1 VKGKN
6 PGQNKDKGDKTMIKS
21 KKNKKANNKK
31 VNNND
36 IIAAAALATE
46 TVEQVVEQVV
56 EPVEAVE
63 PVEPVEAEVTVE
75 VPETPEVPEIPTP
88 KSLKKAKGTG
98 KRGRPAIDREL
109 MRETII
115 NTLRDLYPD
124 EVFFS
129 RKQVANLGLP
139 PSYILYFVKV
149 AKTPIR
155 GLYVLPP
162 SWRKDWAGYSEA
174 LKSALKTILTGS
186 N

>member
-1 VKGKN
+1 
-6 PGQNKDKGDKTMIKS
+6 MIKS
-21 KKNKKANNKK
+21 KKNNNKK
-31 VNNND
+31 ASKKASVNND
-36 IIAAAALATE
+36 IITAAAALATE
-46 TVEQVVEQVV
+46 ETVEQVPVEEPVEQVPV
-56 EPVEAVE
+56 EEPVVEAVVE
-63 PVEPVEAEVTVE
+63 TEAPAPAPAIEEIPV
-75 VPETPEVPEIPTP
+75 PTP
-88 KSLKKAKGTG
+88 KSLKREKGSG

-109 MRETII
+109 MRETLI

-174 LKSALKTILTGS
+174 LKNSLKAILTGS

>member
-1 VKGKN
+1 MI
-6 PGQNKDKGDKTMIKS
+6 KTKKS
-21 KKNKKANNKK
+21 KKANKKAS

-36 IIAAAALATE
+36 IITATALAAE
-46 TVEQVVEQVV
+46 TVEQVPEQVPV
-56 EPVEAVE
+56 EEPVEETPAA
-63 PVEPVEAEVTVE
+63 AEVVVEVE
-75 VPETPEVPEIPTP
+75 VPQVVAEEQPVEEIPIPTP
-88 KSLKKAKGTG
+88 KSLKKVAGTG

-162 SWRKDWAGYSEA
+162 SWRKDWAGYSET
-174 LKSALKTILTGS
+174 LKSALKTILTGTS

>member
-1 VKGKN
+1 MI
-6 PGQNKDKGDKTMIKS
+6 KTKKS
-21 KKNKKANNKK
+21 KKANKKTNI
-31 VNNND
+31 NND
-36 IIAAAALATE
+36 VNDVITATALAAE
-46 TVEQVVEQVV
+46 TVEQVPEQVPV
-56 EPVEAVE
+56 EEPVEETPAA
-63 PVEPVEAEVTVE
+63 AEVVVEVE
-75 VPETPEVPEIPTP
+75 VPQVVAEERPAVEEIPVPTP
-88 KSLKKAKGTG
+88 KSLKKVAGTG

-162 SWRKDWAGYSEA
+162 SWRKDWAGYSET
-174 LKSALKTILTGS
+174 LKSALKTILTGTA

>member
-1 VKGKN
+1 MI
-6 PGQNKDKGDKTMIKS
+6 KTKKS
-21 KKNKKANNKK
+21 KKANKKTS

-36 IIAAAALATE
+36 IITATALAAE
-46 TVEQVVEQVV
+46 TVEQVPEQVPV
-56 EPVEAVE
+56 EEPVEETPAA
-63 PVEPVEAEVTVE
+63 AEVVVEVE
-75 VPETPEVPEIPTP
+75 VPQVVAEEQPVEEIPIPTP
-88 KSLKKAKGTG
+88 KSLKKVAGTG

-162 SWRKDWAGYSEA
+162 SWRKDWAGYSET
-174 LKSALKTILTGS
+174 LKSALKTILTGTS

>member
-1 VKGKN
+1 MI
-6 PGQNKDKGDKTMIKS
+6 KTKKS
-21 KKNKKANNKK
+21 KKANKKAS

-36 IIAAAALATE
+36 IITAAAIATEE
-46 TVEQVVEQVV
+46 TVEQVVEQVPV
-56 EPVEAVE
+56 EEPVEAV
-63 PVEPVEAEVTVE
+63 VQTE
-75 VPETPEVPEIPTP
+75 VPEAPQVVAEVAEEQSEQPAVEEIPVPTP
-88 KSLKKAKGTG
+88 KSLKKVAGTG

-162 SWRKDWAGYSEA
+162 SWRKDWAGYSET
-174 LKSALKTILTGS
+174 LKAALKTILTGTA

>member
-1 VKGKN
+1 
-6 PGQNKDKGDKTMIKS
+6 MIKS
-21 KKNKKANNKK
+21 KKSNSKKANKKAS

-36 IIAAAALATE
+36 IITAAALATE
-46 TVEQVVEQVV
+46 TVEQQVEQVPA
-56 EPVEAVE
+56 EPVEAV
-63 PVEPVEAEVTVE
+63 VE
-75 VPETPEVPEIPTP
+75 VPQVVAKVAEEQPEQPAIEIPTPAP
-88 KSLKKAKGTG
+88 KSLKKTKGG

-109 MRETII
+109 MRETLI

-139 PSYILYFVKV
+139 PSYIIYFVKV

-174 LKSALKTILTGS
+174 LKSALKAILTGS